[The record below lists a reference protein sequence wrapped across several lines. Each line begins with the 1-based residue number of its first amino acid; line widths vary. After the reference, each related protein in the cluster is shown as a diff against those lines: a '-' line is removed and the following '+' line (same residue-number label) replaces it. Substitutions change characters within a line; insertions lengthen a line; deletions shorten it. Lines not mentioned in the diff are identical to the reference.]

1 MSALL
6 AFELSGP
13 VATVALVHGG
23 RVSAHDFTALRG
35 RALIPAL
42 AHLLADAGC
51 PKEALRGV
59 LCGTGP
65 GSYTGLRIAAAAA
78 RALAFALDVPV
89 AGVPSLHAAALD
101 APDGEPVHLLLDAYR
116 GEVYHAELV
125 THADRIEELCGP
137 QVLTRDAA
145 RDAVPAGALLIGDPL
160 LLDGADV
167 RVVRDRVAPTAAQLL
182 EVARRRGVDE
192 DGTGF
197 DMLPTPDPLYLRPAA
212 YPPRA

>member
-1 MSALL
+1 MSGLL

-13 VATVALVHGG
+13 VATVALAHGG
-23 RVSAHDFTALRG
+23 RVFTHDFTALRG

-42 AHLLADAGC
+42 AHLLAEADC
-51 PKEALRGV
+51 PRTGLRGV

-101 APDGEPVHLLLDAYR
+101 APEGEPVHLLLDAYR
-116 GEVYHAELV
+116 NEVYHAELV
-125 THADRIEELCGP
+125 VHPDRIEELRGP
-137 QVLTRDAA
+137 QVLPRDAA
-145 RDAVPAGALLIGDPL
+145 RDAVPTAALLIGDPA

-167 RVVRDRVAPTAAQLL
+167 QVVRDRVAPTAAQAL
-182 EVARRRGVDE
+182 EVARRYGVDE
-192 DGTGF
+192 DGGGIGT
-197 DMLPTPDPLYLRPAA
+197 LPTPDPLYLRPAA
-212 YPPRA
+212 YPPHA